1 MAHYSISDL
10 EKLSGIKA
18 HTLRVWEKRYDI
30 FSPARTDTN
39 IRFYTDEDLRKLL
52 NISILNKH
60 GMKISQIADLTHET
74 ICQQVQELFSKDD
87 ECIIKELIGDMIV
100 LNEDAFHDKSDNY
113 INEHGMESF
122 MLQLVYPFME
132 RIGILWMTGAINPAQ
147 EHFISNIIRQKLIV
161 SIDRERKP
169 YNPAK
174 GTFLLFLPENELHE
188 IGILFYYYMIASR
201 GFNVI
206 YLGQSVPYEDLS
218 RVIETRKTDYV
229 LTSIVS
235 PIPED
240 EIYAYFDKM
249 SPEFGSRHI
258 FITGMQTANIS
269 PRWAN
274 VTALRKGSDLLPV
287 LEHLS

>member
-1 MAHYSISDL
+1 MARYSISDL

-30 FSPARTDTN
+30 FSPTRTDTN
-39 IRFYTDEDLRKLL
+39 IRFYNDEDLRKLL
-52 NISILNKH
+52 NIAILNKH
-60 GMKISQIADLTHET
+60 GLKISHIANLAPED
-74 ICQQVQELFSKDD
+74 ICKEVEALYCKDD
-87 ECIIKELIGDMIV
+87 DSIIKELIADMISI
-100 LNEDAFHDKSDNY
+100 NEDAFHEKADNY
-113 INEHGMESF
+113 IDVHGMEAF

-132 RIGILWMTGAINPAQ
+132 RIGVLWITGTINPAQ
-147 EHFISNIIRQKLIV
+147 EHFISNIVRQKLIV
-161 SIDRERKP
+161 SIDKTRKP
-169 YNPAK
+169 YNPNS

-206 YLGQSVPYEDLS
+206 YLGQSVPYEDLHS
-218 RVIETRKTDYV
+218 VIETRKTDYV

-240 EIYAYFDKM
+240 EIYAYFGRM
-249 SPEFGSRHI
+249 SPEFGLRHI
-258 FITGMQTANIS
+258 FITGMQTANIT
-269 PRWAN
+269 PRWKN
-274 VTALRKGSDLLPV
+274 VTVIKKGGELLSV